1 MKTAIKI
8 LLILLCAAGIVVNF
22 AILVADGYSK
32 QPWLGIGLFVVCIP
46 FVLIPDKIVEL
57 LLSIDRFSL
66 SLEYK
71 NADSLEPNRFTKVI
85 YRYLPI
91 ILIISGWVDTLYLL
105 SKR

>member
-1 MKTAIKI
+1 MKTAKKI
-8 LLILLCAAGIVVNF
+8 LLTLICAAGIVVNF

-71 NADSLEPNRFTKVI
+71 NATAWSLTALRKSYI
-85 YRYLPI
+85 
-91 ILIISGWVDTLYLL
+91 DTCRLY
-105 SKR
+105 